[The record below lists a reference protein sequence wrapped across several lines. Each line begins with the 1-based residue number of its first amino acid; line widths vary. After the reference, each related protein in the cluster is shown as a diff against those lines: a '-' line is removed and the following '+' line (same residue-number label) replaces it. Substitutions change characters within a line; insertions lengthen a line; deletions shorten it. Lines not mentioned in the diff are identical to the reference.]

1 MIDFLEVRDKTRK
14 LIGVI
19 DTAKSIIWQTDYYGA
34 GAFELYIGFTEQLKD
49 MLKIDYFIT
58 RRDEK
63 NAAIIESIEYTD
75 NVAEGVMI
83 LVKGRMLKSILDRRL
98 VYSIQAAHRLKPVR
112 VSGNVAQAVQDVVAQ
127 QAGENAPDSYR
138 RMSISRGSN
147 GGITKVIKTGTETEE
162 NSSRQSTY
170 QNLLE
175 FTDGILQDCECGAL
189 MRIDPENKKIYYDC
203 FEGANRS
210 VDNTDGNLP
219 ITFSQ
224 DFDNLLS
231 ADYVVD
237 TTTLKNWA
245 LIGGEGEGYDRF
257 YSIYTEANNTG
268 FNRREM
274 FINAQSIPKHY
285 DNSGIESEYTD
296 EEYDIM
302 LKGRAQTDLKARIL
316 TESFEGEISLE
327 FSAYKYGVDFWLG
340 DIVTIQDNRLGLYVN
355 VRIISATEIQDDSGY
370 QLIINF
376 EKQGD

>member
-34 GAFELYIGFTEQLKD
+34 GAFEIYIGFTEQAKNL
-49 MLKIDYFIT
+49 LQIGYYLT

-63 NAAIIESIEYTD
+63 NAAIIESVESTD
-75 NVAEGVMI
+75 SARDGLTI
-83 LVKGRMLKSILDRRL
+83 LVKGRMLKSILDRRI
-98 VYSIQAAHRLKPVR
+98 VYNFLTPYKLSPIRI
-112 VSGNVAQAVQDVVAQ
+112 SGNVAVAVTGVVKNH
-127 QAGENAPDSYR
+127 AGVNATNLR
-138 RMSISRGSN
+138 KMGVNIGSL
-147 GGITKVIKTGTETEE
+147 GGITKIIKTETETAE

-170 QNLLE
+170 QNLLD
-175 FTDGILQDCECGAL
+175 FTDGVLQDCECGAL
-189 MRIDPENKKIYYDC
+189 MRIDPTDKNIYYDC
-203 FEGANRS
+203 YEGKDRS
-210 VDNTDGNLP
+210 VDNTDGNIP
-219 ITFSQ
+219 VIFSQ

-231 ADYVVD
+231 ADYTVD
-237 TTTLKNWA
+237 VTTLKNWA
-245 LIGGEGEGYDRF
+245 LIGGEGEGLNRF
-257 YSIYTEANNTG
+257 YTYFAEDSSAG
-268 FNRREM
+268 LDRREM
-274 FINAQSIPKHY
+274 FIDARSMPRSYEQGGTEHQ
-285 DNSGIESEYTD
+285 YTD
-296 EEYDIM
+296 AEYQAM

-376 EKQGD
+376 EK

>member
-34 GAFELYIGFTEQLKD
+34 GAFEVYIGFTEQAKNL
-49 MLKIDYFIT
+49 LQIGYYLT

-63 NAAIIESIEYTD
+63 NAAIIESVESTD
-75 NVAEGVMI
+75 SARDGLTI

-98 VYSIQAAHRLKPVR
+98 VYNFLTPYKLSPIRI
-112 VSGNVAQAVQDVVAQ
+112 SGNVAVAVTGVVKNH
-127 QAGENAPDSYR
+127 AGVNATNLR
-138 RMSISRGSN
+138 KMGVNIGSL
-147 GGITKVIKTGTETEE
+147 GGITKVIKTETETTE

-170 QNLLE
+170 QNLLD
-175 FTDGILQDCECGAL
+175 FTDGVLQDCECGAL
-189 MRIDPENKKIYYDC
+189 MRIDPTDKNIYYDC
-203 FEGANRS
+203 YEGKDRS
-210 VDNTDGNLP
+210 VDNTDGNIP
-219 ITFSQ
+219 VIFSQ

-231 ADYVVD
+231 ADYTVD
-237 TTTLKNWA
+237 VTTLKNWA
-245 LIGGEGEGYDRF
+245 LIGGEGEGLSRF
-257 YSIYTEANNTG
+257 YTYFAEDSSAG
-268 FNRREM
+268 LDRREM
-274 FINAQSIPKHY
+274 FIDARSMPRSYEQGGTEHQ
-285 DNSGIESEYTD
+285 YTD
-296 EEYDIM
+296 AEYQAF

-376 EKQGD
+376 EK